1 MSKPDHENLQ
11 ELVNGL
17 LDLVFLLTLAGTIQ
31 TENVAKDGNR
41 WSTSDYG
48 SG

>member
-11 ELVNGL
+11 ELANGL
-17 LDLVFLLTLAGTIQ
+17 LDFVFTFALAGTIL

-41 WSTSDYG
+41 WSASDYG